1 VLESRLRCPW
11 LVNGKSS
18 QHSDAAVPE
27 TPLPAASGLILANM
41 IVDEVAGLVFGI
53 LASLVYAVLLT
64 DLRGLATAHVRRS
77 IRSAQPLLRIP
88 PWRWLPA
95 FSDAGTFR
103 FGMLVERLGGAMFV
117 VAGLTIAVSSVRHLR
132 G

>member
-11 LVNGKSS
+11 LVYGESS
-18 QHSDAAVPE
+18 RHSNAALPEVPS
-27 TPLPAASGLILANM
+27 PAASGLTLANM
-41 IVDEVAGLVFGI
+41 IVDDVARLVFGI
-53 LASLVYAVLLT
+53 LGAVVGAVLLT
-64 DLRGLATAHVRRS
+64 DFRGLATAHVRRS
-77 IRSAQPLLRIP
+77 IRSAEPLLRIL

-103 FGMLVERLGGAMFV
+103 FTMLVERLVGAMFV
-117 VAGLTIAVSSVRHLR
+117 IVGLTVAVSSVRHLR